1 MTDANVVL
9 GRVDPAGFAGGT
21 MTLDVDAARQA
32 IAALGEELGL
42 DTPQLAEGI
51 CDVINAKMA
60 QAIRTLTVEKGIEPR
75 DFAMVAFG
83 GAGPMHAAFLAAEL
97 EIADVIV
104 PPFPGVFSAWGML
117 EAELRKDASRA
128 YFTPLAALDRDD
140 LAGLLSELEADGL
153 DALETEGVAAD
164 ARRVRHAIDLRYA
177 GQEYSL
183 TIPLESAG
191 EPRGED
197 FHEVL
202 SARFDA
208 AHETRFGHANPGA
221 PIELVTVRSTA
232 LGDVGRAEP
241 EASADGAGG
250 DVPDATRTVIFGR
263 AAHEARA
270 LRREDL
276 HAGAVLEGPAI
287 VEEDTATTVVPPG
300 ATLRV
305 VEHGALL
312 IRLDTEATR

>member
-1 MTDANVVL
+1 
-9 GRVDPAGFAGGT
+9 
-21 MTLDVDAARQA
+21 
-32 IAALGEELGL
+32 
-42 DTPQLAEGI
+42 
-51 CDVINAKMA
+51 
-60 QAIRTLTVEKGIEPR
+60 
-75 DFAMVAFG
+75 
-83 GAGPMHAAFLAAEL
+83 MHAAFLAAEL
-97 EIADVIV
+97 EIRDVIV

-128 YFTPLAALDRDD
+128 YYTPLAALRHEELGAL
-140 LAGLLSELEADGL
+140 LAELEAEGL
-153 DALETEGVAAD
+153 EALESEGVPAE
-164 ARRVRHAIDLRYA
+164 ARRVRHAIDIRYA

-191 EPRGED
+191 EPLGED
-197 FHEVL
+197 FGTVL

-232 LGDVGRAEP
+232 LGDLGRAEP
-241 EASADGAGG
+241 QSSQNGAASV
-250 DVPDATRTVIFGR
+250 VPDATRPVIFGR
-263 AAHEARA
+263 AEHAARA

-276 HAGAVLEGPAI
+276 HAGAVVEGPAI

-312 IRLDTEATR
+312 IQLDTEVSR